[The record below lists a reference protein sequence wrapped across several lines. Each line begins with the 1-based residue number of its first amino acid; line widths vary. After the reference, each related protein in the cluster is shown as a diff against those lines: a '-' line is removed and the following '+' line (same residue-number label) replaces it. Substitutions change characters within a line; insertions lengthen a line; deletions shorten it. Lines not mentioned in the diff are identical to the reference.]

1 VSLAAY
7 KEHVAV
13 ERGLVAADLAAATRG
28 RARASPAT
36 LARLGR
42 VVALQDAA
50 LQSFL
55 AFAPRRFVTSY
66 AKHAA
71 LPCVHDAVGLRTALS
86 EARGGGEPDH
96 ARWFAV
102 QSCRIDSLQAMMDDL
117 QTAVHASALASQR
130 SGLWRLLYLG
140 VPLVAILLAGASLG
154 LEALGGASP
163 RVPRFPRP
171 RAPPRA
177 RRHRRPPP
185 RRRLHQV
192 PGERRGEDPPPQV
205 VAAQV
210 QAAPAGL
217 GAAVRVALR
226 ARRLAERPRGRVT
239 VAGCLTYP
247 RPGLLFFG
255 GLGARRAWVLRASGR
270 AAA

>member
-1 VSLAAY
+1 MRRRRDVGGVVVLRPRAGPP

-28 RARASPAT
+28 RARSPAT

-154 LEALGGASP
+154 LEALGGFIKYQESVAEKIHRLKSSQ
-163 RVPRFPRP
+163 RKYKRLLLAW
-171 RAPPRA
+171 APLSA
-177 RRHRRPPP
+177 W
-185 RRRLHQV
+185 LS
-192 PGERRGEDPPPQV
+192 
-205 VAAQV
+205 
-210 QAAPAGL
+210 
-217 GAAVRVALR
+217 ALDDSR
-226 ARRLAERPRGRVT
+226 
-239 VAGCLTYP
+239 
-247 RPGLLFFG
+247 
-255 GLGARRAWVLRASGR
+255 SGR
-270 AAA
+270 EDG